1 MEYLPAELLLKI
13 FKNLTYDD
21 VYSIKQI
28 NRHFFDFINKYKDE
42 FANKRF
48 EQLCFSTSILMIKSI
63 RLDLGLNCL
72 NFTRPE
78 WISAVKKRIPVYLKN
93 TISISPV
100 KTEPFRMF
108 TKNDVK
114 IIRYWLEQIFLCV
127 FDNIDFTN
135 FIFNP
140 NMIKLLFNTD
150 EIAKLQLKCRTAFL
164 SLYHHQKIDWRFN
177 FEHFSVGESL
187 CLRFEILDDTRS
199 NDLLLLL
206 LLEEGN
212 RIPEVNLFKPI
223 WRESLCNRIIEH
235 IEKSTDLSKIVPIIT
250 FDCVHW
256 PISTL
261 NIKGKL
267 KKEYDVNIR
276 YYELV
281 NINNPKIKFSIRWN
295 GNFYINHVKIIRINV
310 LILKIRRLL
319 TLITSC
325 FSTFYTK
332 EHVENQYK

>member
-1 MEYLPAELLLKI
+1 
-13 FKNLTYDD
+13 
-21 VYSIKQI
+21 
-28 NRHFFDFINKYKDE
+28 
-42 FANKRF
+42 
-48 EQLCFSTSILMIKSI
+48 MIKSI

-93 TISISPV
+93 GISISPV
-100 KTEPFRMF
+100 KIEPVLLFRRECSQKMAF
-108 TKNDVK
+108 SLKLPLYPRSIEDLK
-114 IIRYWLEQIFLCV
+114 IIRYWLEQIFHCV

-150 EIAKLQLKCRTAFL
+150 EIAKLQLNCRTAFL

-276 YYELV
+276 YYEL
-281 NINNPKIKFSIRWN
+281 FSIRWI
-295 GNFYINHVKIIRINV
+295 GNFYINHNKEI
-310 LILKIRRLL
+310 LI
-319 TLITSC
+319 
-325 FSTFYTK
+325 
-332 EHVENQYK
+332 